1 MTEGGGGSE
10 ILEICVM
17 SFMNAPL
24 AAVYVGFMLLSWV
37 LVTMGVGVMGY
48 LGRAW
53 VLVHG

>member
-1 MTEGGGGSE
+1 MT
-10 ILEICVM
+10 
-17 SFMNAPL
+17 SFMNTPL

-37 LVTMGVGVMGY
+37 LVKMAVGVMGY